1 MDGHM
6 GLANSL
12 ALKLYGVTS
21 NMQDPVG
28 GTISRNENG
37 EPSGLMIDSA
47 MKVVLS
53 CIPEVFVEEKR
64 QALDRASRYAL
75 MRGVTT
81 VVDFERSF
89 PGASIEHS
97 WEEYWPGA
105 SLEHMATRYFLELI
119 LK

>member
-1 MDGHM
+1 M

-21 NMQDPVG
+21 NMQDLVG

-37 EPSGLMIDSA
+37 EPSGLMVDSA

-53 CIPEVFVEEKR
+53 CIPEVFVEERR
-64 QALDRASRYAL
+64 QALDRASRYTL

-89 PGASIEHS
+89 PGASLEHS